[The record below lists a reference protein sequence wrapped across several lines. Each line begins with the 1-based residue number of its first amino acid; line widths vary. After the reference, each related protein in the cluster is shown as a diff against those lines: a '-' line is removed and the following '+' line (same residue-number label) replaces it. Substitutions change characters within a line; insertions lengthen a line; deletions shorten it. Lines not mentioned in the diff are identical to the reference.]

1 MRGNTCGTEAK
12 GISAS
17 LNVIANCRRKIP
29 SYPVR
34 HRMDDDQQ
42 PVPPRWSEE
51 PEPVYKALGWGCLL
65 LASLPILYV
74 FYIVFSFCEYRCG

>member
-1 MRGNTCGTEAK
+1 MAE

-17 LNVIANCRRKIP
+17 LNAAAGCRRKLP
-29 SYPVR
+29 YNPVR
-34 HRMDDDQQ
+34 QRMDDDQQ
-42 PVPPRWSEE
+42 PEPPRWSEE

-65 LASLPILYV
+65 LAVIPILYV